1 MYCRGILLEKIFAK
15 YGCYD
20 KVQLI
25 EFDVI
30 YAANDRQL
38 LIELKSKRSYSNDVN
53 AVSVT
58 KKLI

>member
-1 MYCRGILLEKIFAK
+1 MLGILLKKILAK

-38 LIELKSKRSYSNDVN
+38 LIELKSKRSYSKDLN
-53 AVSVT
+53 AVAVA